1 MLDTITQA
9 PWYIYS
15 PQRLPGGPL
24 AMIEMGLQCSR
35 SRALNNCWFAVLLIA
50 AKLSPAQSPS
60 ANCQPSSRI
69 FSSSGISFSSSFVW
83 CSSQGRAPLIIQ
95 TRTLLYKSRLARGTG
110 RHTQSPDSDFW
121 NYSDPWRTKLSNIFG
136 DSDLS
141 CRFIQ
146 TSRKWN
152 SHSHIRSV
160 TLMMLLRMCFL
171 TMLISN
177 QMYVVYQQITAGR
190 ISNNGFMDLPII

>member
-15 PQRLPGGPL
+15 PQRLPRGPL

-35 SRALNNCWFAVLLIA
+35 SWALNNCWFAVLLIA

-136 DSDLS
+136 PFLPLLS
-141 CRFIQ
+141 NKSEMEF
-146 TSRKWN
+146 SF
-152 SHSHIRSV
+152 S
-160 TLMMLLRMCFL
+160 
-171 TMLISN
+171 
-177 QMYVVYQQITAGR
+177 Y
-190 ISNNGFMDLPII
+190 